1 MKHLKVR
8 IPMYFIGLFVMT
20 IGIALSVKSNLGVS
34 PVSSI
39 PYTMTCVW
47 GIEMGKATIL
57 FHIIL
62 VLIQILLLRK
72 KFKPVQLLQVV
83 IGVVFGYFTTFCN
96 YMVSFLPTPENL
108 GIRIIMVL
116 ASTVFVAF
124 GIFLYLPADLIPLA
138 GEGCMQAVSSV
149 THIEFSKVKI
159 GFDCTMVLVS
169 TITCLTVLH
178 NLGSVGAGTII
189 AAILVGTLVGI
200 INRAFGKQRD
210 KLLGKTV
217 ETAASSAESTSTS
230 NYVITI
236 SREFGSGGREIGKIL
251 AEQFGFHYYDSEL
264 IRLAAEKSG
273 YTPEYV
279 EQNEQALKNPVL
291 HDFFAWYAGPL
302 EQKDLPKV
310 DQLFQKES
318 ALIHELSQK
327 NPCIIVGRLANYILK
342 DLPTAYHVFISADAT
357 AETARVSARDNI
369 SPEAAT
375 AKIKKANHERAVHCK
390 HFTKTDWGNVK
401 NYDLCI
407 KSDDF
412 GVAETAQI
420 IGDLFQKK
428 MGLS

>member
-57 FHIIL
+57 FHIVL

-72 KFKPVQLLQVV
+72 KFKPVQLLQIV

-169 TITCLTVLH
+169 AITCLTVLH

-210 KLLGKTV
+210 KLLGKND
-217 ETAASSAESTSTS
+217 ETAASSTESTS

-251 AEQFGFHYYDSEL
+251 AEQLGFHYYDSEL